1 VTKAK
6 RRKAKPASKSA
17 GPVGREV
24 SLSGAYEGLRGQ
36 VIEDRG
42 RIGPAGE
49 HVYRVSVTTTA
60 SEPMVFEAA
69 ASMVHVIEATL
80 SPSAVA
86 RRKGTKT
93 RTTKGRRKGRRAAA
107 R

>member
-1 VTKAK
+1 VSKAK
-6 RRKAKPASKSA
+6 LRKAKFASKSA
-17 GPVGREV
+17 SPVGREV
-24 SLSGAYEGLRGQ
+24 SLSGAYEGLRGR

-60 SEPMVFEAA
+60 SEPMEFEAT
-69 ASMVHVIEATL
+69 ASMVHVIEAAL
-80 SPSAVA
+80 SPGAVI
-86 RRKGTKT
+86 RKKGRKT
-93 RTTKGRRKGRRAAA
+93 RTTKRGRKGRRAAV